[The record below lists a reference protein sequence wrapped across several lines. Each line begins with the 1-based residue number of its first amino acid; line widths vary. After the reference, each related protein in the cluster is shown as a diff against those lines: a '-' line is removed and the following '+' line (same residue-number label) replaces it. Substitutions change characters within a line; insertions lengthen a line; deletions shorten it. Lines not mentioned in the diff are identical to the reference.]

1 MKVNT
6 NDVILEMLAA
16 IKGTVSENWEEV
28 KTTANQFLQ
37 RRKARMELLAETLE
51 KGEITPARFKS
62 RLEDEKLLLEA
73 ELNAMA
79 VISKAI
85 AQKAANAAIDV
96 FEKAILAAIS
106 TIL

>member
-6 NDVILEMLAA
+6 NDVILEMLAV
-16 IKGTVSENWEEV
+16 IKGTVSDHWDEV
-28 KTTANQFLQ
+28 KTTTNQFLQ
-37 RRKARMELLAETLE
+37 RRKVRLELLAEMLE

-106 TIL
+106 TI